1 MRKVL
6 YYLLYPI
13 VVILSFIYYLFK
25 NLGLIP
31 SILLI
36 ILLARPGVLGIYV
49 ILKILAPIVGGPIG
63 VLY

>member
-1 MRKVL
+1 MRKIL

-13 VVILSFIYYLFK
+13 VVVLSFIYYLFK
-25 NLGLIP
+25 NLGIIP

-36 ILLARPGVLGIYV
+36 ILIAKPSLLAIYA
-49 ILKILAPIVGGPIG
+49 IFKILAPIVGAPIG